1 MEPNVSSDRI
11 VYRDDQYLIISL
23 IAKEPKDGLDI
34 KSDQGDYALW
44 DKEYGSTIA
53 IIKNSKDGTYSGK
66 IIAHVSMP
74 YIDYPS
80 LSSAAGDLA
89 GQMESYLDTC
99 FGTDEEE

>member
-1 MEPNVSSDRI
+1 MEPNVSSDRV
-11 VYRDDQYLIISL
+11 VYRDDRYLIISL

-44 DKEYGSTIA
+44 DKEDGATIA
-53 IIKNSKDGTYSGK
+53 IIKNSEGGTYSGK
-66 IIAHVSMP
+66 ILAHVSMP
-74 YIDYPS
+74 YAEYSS

>member
-34 KSDQGDYALW
+34 ESDQGDYVLW
-44 DKEYGSTIA
+44 YKEDGSSIA
-53 IIKNSKDGTYSGK
+53 IIKNTEGGTYSGT
-66 IIAHVSMP
+66 ILSHVSMP
-74 YIDYPS
+74 YTEYSS

>member
-23 IAKEPKDGLDI
+23 IAKEPNDGLDI
-34 KSDQGDYALW
+34 QSDQGDYVLW

-53 IIKNSKDGTYSGK
+53 IIKNTEGGTYSGT
-66 IIAHVSMP
+66 ILSHVSMP
-74 YIDYPS
+74 YTEYSS

>member
-34 KSDQGDYALW
+34 QSDQGDYVLW

-53 IIKNSKDGTYSGK
+53 IIKNTEGGTYSGT
-66 IIAHVSMP
+66 ILSHVSMP
-74 YIDYPS
+74 YTEYSS